1 MPTASVETV
10 DGKIGILDL
19 LVNTKLAPSKREAR
33 NLIAGKGVTVDDVVI
48 DDPTAQIDLTKEV
61 IVRKG
66 KKVFL
71 KVTKA

>member
-1 MPTASVETV
+1 MPTAAVEAP

-33 NLIAGKGVTVDDVVI
+33 NLISGKGIAVDDVVI
-48 DDPTAQIDLTKEV
+48 DDPNAQIDLEKEV